1 LNSECGSWNVECGVK
16 DSGDLAKLGRW
27 EVEKVGSWVVERLK
41 VKEPGIMDNGLKD

>member
-1 LNSECGSWNVECGVK
+1 VECGVK

-41 VKEPGIMDNGLKD
+41 VKEPRIMDNRLKG